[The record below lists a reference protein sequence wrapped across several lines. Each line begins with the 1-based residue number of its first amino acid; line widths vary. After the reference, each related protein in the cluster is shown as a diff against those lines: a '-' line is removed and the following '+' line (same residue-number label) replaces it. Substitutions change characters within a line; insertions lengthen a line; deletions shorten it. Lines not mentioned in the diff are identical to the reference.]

1 MDWNALAIKTQTSLF
16 TLFVTGVFGVVLDVN
31 LPLSIVWWKVALI
44 EISESGETRFTHF
57 WHLTS
62 ITFYILSS
70 GFNNTSQT
78 NVFNLFRSRLFNPE
92 FCMERFVCVCVS
104 ANFQSNEKSVC
115 PASKV
120 NSVRFRCDAR
130 DTFPHEREVIKIVLN
145 WKKVDAR
152 FNICVHS
159 VTFRKNQFLQIT
171 SL

>member
-1 MDWNALAIKTQTSLF
+1 MPRDTTKLELFHMDWNALAIKTQTSLF

-92 FCMERFVCVCVS
+92 FCMERFVCVCVCE
-104 ANFQSNEKSVC
+104 FSVERKIRLSC
-115 PASKV
+115 IESE
-120 NSVRFRCDAR
+120 FG
-130 DTFPHEREVIKIVLN
+130 TFPLRCQGHFSA
-145 WKKVDAR
+145 WKR
-152 FNICVHS
+152 SH
-159 VTFRKNQFLQIT
+159 
-171 SL
+171 